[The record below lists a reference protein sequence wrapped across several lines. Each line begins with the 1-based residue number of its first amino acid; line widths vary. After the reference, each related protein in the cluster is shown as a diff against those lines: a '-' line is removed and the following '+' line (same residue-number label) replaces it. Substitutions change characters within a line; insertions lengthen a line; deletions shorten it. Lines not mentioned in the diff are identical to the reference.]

1 MKTLVIHSH
10 KGGVGKTT
18 VALLLAKHALLTGHR
33 ACVIDLDFLGS
44 GMADL
49 FRLEKRPAAYLE
61 TFFLAADP
69 RTMDV
74 EPLLGAYVDQDLG
87 RRELPVLLNLSEP
100 SRQDATAKAQ
110 EDMVSQIANERRY
123 REVREGTEILL
134 GKLAERGL
142 DLAVIDCH
150 PGLDFLS
157 ETLRPLAS
165 LNVYLTTPNRSDCF
179 GLLKAANLKQ
189 EIDSPRSFLIVN
201 RAEAPLIDAASFRVL
216 LESDPLV
223 GMEAGA
229 MLSFRKVF
237 GTDDAHFAVIPES
250 NLFRSL
256 FKVGTP
262 GLLPAI
268 RPDEPE
274 FRFCAKVLDR
284 L

>member
-1 MKTLVIHSH
+1 MKTVVIHSH

-18 VALLLAKHALLTGHR
+18 VALLLAKHALLTGRR

-49 FRLEKRPAAYLE
+49 FKLEKRPASYLE
-61 TFFLAADP
+61 KFFLAADP
-69 RTMDV
+69 RTVDV
-74 EPLLGAYVDQDLG
+74 EPLLGAYTDKDLD
-87 RRELPVLLNLSEP
+87 RRTLPVLLNLSER
-100 SRQDATAKAQ
+100 SAQ
-110 EDMVSQIANERRY
+110 NETVKEQADMVSQIANERRY
-123 REVREGTEILL
+123 REVREGADILL
-134 GKLAERGL
+134 GKLAARGL
-142 DLAVIDCH
+142 DLAIIDCH

-165 LNVYLTTPNRSDCF
+165 LNVYLTTLNRSDCF

-189 EIDSPRSFLIVN
+189 EIDGPKSFLIVN
-201 RAEAPLIDAASFRVL
+201 RAEAPLIDAASFRAL
-216 LESDPLV
+216 LEKDPLV
-223 GMEAGA
+223 GMEAA
-229 MLSFRKVF
+229 TIFPFRKVF

-250 NLFRSL
+250 ELFRNL

-268 RPDEPE
+268 RTGEPE

>member
-1 MKTLVIHSH
+1 MKTVVIHSH

-18 VALLLAKHALLTGHR
+18 VALLLAKQALLAGRNT
-33 ACVIDLDFLGS
+33 CVVDLDFLGS

-49 FRLEKRPAAYLE
+49 VKLEKRPAAYLE
-61 TFFLAADP
+61 KLFLAADP
-69 RTMDV
+69 RTVDI
-74 EPLLGAYVDQDLG
+74 EPLLGSYTDKELD
-87 RRELPVLLNLSEP
+87 RRTLPVLLNLSER
-100 SRQDATAKAQ
+100 SARDETVKDQA
-110 EDMVSQIANERRY
+110 DMVSQIANERRY
-123 REVREGTEILL
+123 REVQEGTQILL
-134 GKLAERGL
+134 EKLAARGM
-142 DLAVIDCH
+142 DLAVLDCH

-189 EIDSPRSFLIVN
+189 EIDSPGSFLIVN
-201 RAEAPLIDAASFRVL
+201 RAEAPLVDAASFRVL

-223 GMEAGA
+223 GLEAA
-229 MLSFRKVF
+229 TILSFRKVF
-237 GTDDAHFAVIPES
+237 GKDDAHFAVIPES
-250 NLFRSL
+250 DLFRKQFNLGS
-256 FKVGTP
+256 P

-268 RPDEPE
+268 RTDEPE

>member
-1 MKTLVIHSH
+1 MKTIVVHSH

-18 VALLLAKHALLTGHR
+18 VALLLAKHALLTGR
-33 ACVIDLDFLGS
+33 RSCVVDLDFLGS

-49 FRLEKRPAAYLE
+49 FKLEKRPTTYLE
-61 TFFLAADP
+61 KFFLAADP
-69 RTMDV
+69 RTVDV
-74 EPLLGAYVDQDLG
+74 EPLLGAYRDQDLD

-100 SRQDATAKAQ
+100 SQRDATAKVQ

-134 GKLAERGL
+134 GKLAERGVEL
-142 DLAVIDCH
+142 VVIDCH

-189 EIDSPRSFLIVN
+189 EIDSPGSFLIVN
-201 RAEAPLIDAASFRVL
+201 RAEAPLADALSFRTL

-223 GMEAGA
+223 GMEAA
-229 MLSFRKVF
+229 TMLSFRKIF
-237 GTDDAHFAVIPES
+237 GTDDGHFAVIPES
-250 NLFRSL
+250 NLFR
-256 FKVGTP
+256 
-262 GLLPAI
+262 
-268 RPDEPE
+268 
-274 FRFCAKVLDR
+274 
-284 L
+284 